1 MMPTLQYKPAHP
13 VWIDSVT
20 PVQEDDDHR
29 QQVSRQCCFQ
39 CQCPCQHSDG
49 AASMA
54 AALVLVQAQPMPNSL
69 VSHCCSC
76 CALCSAAVADCGGAM
91 SCVKRHHHRQM
102 MHPLQPGSAAAA
114 DAEHLLLPNCPNA
127 VAAAATPADGAWL
140 QPLRLPAD
148 DDALRYDGDSV
159 QQPVWNS
166 TRSSIENSQEGGT
179 ETIR

>member
-1 MMPTLQYKPAHP
+1 
-13 VWIDSVT
+13 
-20 PVQEDDDHR
+20 
-29 QQVSRQCCFQ
+29 
-39 CQCPCQHSDG
+39 
-49 AASMA
+49 
-54 AALVLVQAQPMPNSL
+54 
-69 VSHCCSC
+69 
-76 CALCSAAVADCGGAM
+76 M
-91 SCVKRHHHRQM
+91 SCVKRHHRRQM

-114 DAEHLLLPNCPNA
+114 DAEHLLLPNYPNA